1 MKIVALLLTSILFIC
16 GIASADP
23 GELDEK
29 GGHYNQQTG
38 EYHYH
43 RQITPEEKSLS
54 VHSQAIADAQTEA
67 TADALRDST
76 WYGAGFF
83 FGILGIGAAYIMTP
97 PVPAERLLGKSP
109 EYIVFYTNEYQKA
122 IQKKHVEQAS
132 IGCLIQGG
140 LVFLFYLYSTGEFSN
155 F

>member
-43 RQITPEEKSLS
+43 RQITPEEKGLS
-54 VHSQAIADAQTEA
+54 IHSQAITNAQTDAAADAQ
-67 TADALRDST
+67 RDST

-83 FGILGIGAAYIMTP
+83 FSILGIGAAYIMTP

-109 EYIVFYTNEYQKA
+109 EYIVFYTTEYQKA
-122 IQKKHVEQAS
+122 IQQKHVEQAS
-132 IGCLIQGG
+132 IGCLLQAAAVG
-140 LVFLFYLYSTGEFSN
+140 LYYYFRSQRL
-155 F
+155 

>member
-1 MKIVALLLTSILFIC
+1 MKIVALLLTSILFIF

-43 RQITPEEKSLS
+43 QPITPQEKSLS
-54 VHSQAIADAQTEA
+54 VHSQAIANAQTEA
-67 TADALRDST
+67 TADAEQDST

-109 EYIVFYTNEYQKA
+109 EYIIFYTNEYKKA
-122 IQKKHVEQAS
+122 MQKKQVEQAS
-132 IGCLIQGG
+132 MGCMIHTG
-140 LVFLFYLYSTGEFSN
+140 LLLLFYLYSTGQLL
-155 F
+155 

>member
-1 MKIVALLLTSILFIC
+1 MKIVALLLTSILLIC

-43 RQITPEEKSLS
+43 RQITPEEKRHSI
-54 VHSQAIADAQTEA
+54 HSQAIANAQREAAADAQQ
-67 TADALRDST
+67 DST

-83 FGILGIGAAYIMTP
+83 FSIFGIGAAYIMTP
-97 PVPAERLLGKSP
+97 PVSVERLLGKSP
-109 EYIVFYTNEYQKA
+109 EYVIFYTNEYEKVM
-122 IQKKHVEQAS
+122 QKKHVEQAS

-140 LVFLFYLYSTGEFSN
+140 LGVLYYLYSAGQFL
-155 F
+155 